1 LNCNVYPIP
10 TQDVLTIESEK
21 LIETIQ
27 CTDISGR
34 TLFVTD
40 CDGVQETI
48 IDISRLATGVYF
60 LTIKAVDQTQQVQ
73 KVIKK

>member
-1 LNCNVYPIP
+1 MILAPVDFVLKIVYDDIDIEYPLSVVFEEISMGVCQNYDLNCNVYPIP

-34 TLFVTD
+34 TL
-40 CDGVQETI
+40 
-48 IDISRLATGVYF
+48 L
-60 LTIKAVDQTQQVQ
+60 
-73 KVIKK
+73 